1 MLQRPNILWFV
12 YNLGFNFSPHTTKFA
27 ANFEPMESKTKV
39 SLVLR
44 PQQLLQNDDILQ
56 AQHFKKTA
64 NSVDYILHEL
74 TIQELNQSFAPLPK
88 LAKEILSSFNKLQSG
103 KRHTAIVNR
112 YKAGKGGIAFE
123 TFYENALLR
132 ELHVL
137 FEQLKPFASLAKWQH
152 KILVNKSNTKTAPC
166 TFSNYKPILQ
176 FEVVK
181 ENEALQLKTLVSLN
195 DTAYSIEDFTRY
207 HFLLLSA
214 NEYFLLS
221 HKDFKTLE
229 WLQQVDPSQYSNDGD
244 AMAQHILARLEE
256 DYTVNRNNLFN
267 QNIVDSLPVNRILL
281 SEISGSF
288 LVLTP
293 QWVYDGFVVEGSW
306 QPTYEITKAGEAYS
320 IQRNKEA
327 EQQFSKQLQQMHPNF
342 AKQLN
347 GYYYLSFADAQKK
360 QWFLK
365 AYHSLLEQNIPL
377 IGMDMLQH
385 FRYSSHKAE
394 TIFSVVKEKDNQLT
408 IAFELKFGDETIGLS
423 DLQKTLLANQKAILL
438 KDGSLGVLGSDWLEQ
453 YSMIVK
459 HGSIINKK
467 ELVVAR
473 WMTLTEADAE
483 GASVVLKTNIKEDW
497 WKKWQQWQQP
507 DTILYPVPPG
517 INATLRPY
525 QQKGFEW
532 MTLLAE
538 AGAGTCLADD
548 MGLGKTL
555 QTICFLAH
563 YHQLHPQQK
572 HLIVCPS
579 SLLYNWQQEFEKFA
593 PHLATFIHHGA
604 NRSVKNMEAEEHHII
619 LTTYSTLRSDIDNI
633 AALSFGIA
641 VIDESHN
648 IKNPAALITK
658 AVNQVNALSRVAL
671 SGTPVMNNT
680 FDLYAQLSFLLPGMF
695 GSREFFKREYADA
708 IDRDQDPEKIAALK
722 KLTAPFVLRR
732 TKEQVATDLPEK
744 IESILWCQMGD
755 EQKAAYETIKENIRS
770 SVFIEIKEK
779 GLGSGKLSVINGLL
793 KLRQVCNSCELVK
806 DEDLFTYDSVK
817 TDVLVAELQNIIP
830 NHKALVFSQ
839 FTGMLDLLEKD
850 FIKNNIPY
858 CRLDG
863 STPVD
868 KRQELVNSFQ
878 QKDSVEKVFLISLK
892 AGNAGLNLTAADYVF
907 LFDPWWNTAVQQQAI
922 DRTHRIGQ
930 TQTVFAYSLV
940 CKGTIEEKIMQLQQR
955 KKKLADELI
964 TEEES
969 FVKGLT
975 EGDIEFLFS

>member
-1 MLQRPNILWFV
+1 
-12 YNLGFNFSPHTTKFA
+12 
-27 ANFEPMESKTKV
+27 MESKTKT
-39 SLVLR
+39 SLILS
-44 PQQLLQNDDILQ
+44 PQQLLSNDDILQ
-56 AQHFKKTA
+56 VQHLVKTA
-64 NSVDYILHEL
+64 HAFDYALHEL
-74 TIQELNQSFAPLPK
+74 TIREINDCFPALPK
-88 LAKEILSSFNKLQSG
+88 LAKEILVSFNKLHSG
-103 KRHTAIVNR
+103 KRHTEILNR

-132 ELHVL
+132 ELQLL
-137 FEQLKPFASLAKWQH
+137 FEQLKPFASLVKWQH
-152 KILVNKSNTKTAPC
+152 RLMINKSNTKTAPC
-166 TFSNYKPILQ
+166 VFSTYKPLLQ

-181 ENEALQLKTLVSLN
+181 ENNALQLKTWVVLN
-195 DTAYSIEDFTRY
+195 GTPFNLESFTRY
-207 HFLLLSA
+207 HFLLLSGS
-214 NEYFLLS
+214 EYFLLS

-229 WLQQVDPSQYSNDGD
+229 WLQQIDPTKYSGDAD
-244 AMAQHILARLEE
+244 AMAQHILAKLEE

-267 QNIVDSLPVNRILL
+267 QNIIDSLPVNRILL

-293 QWVYDGFVVEGSW
+293 QWVYDGFVVEGPW
-306 QPTYEITKAGEAYS
+306 QPVYDISKAGEAYS

-327 EQQFSKQLQQMHPNF
+327 EQQFLQELKSMHPNF

-365 AYHSLLEQNIPL
+365 AYHHLLEQNIPL

-385 FRYSSHKAE
+385 FRYSSHKAA
-394 TIFSVVKEKDNQLT
+394 TTFNIIQDSNNKLT
-408 IAFELKFGDETIGLS
+408 VEFELKFGDETVGLQ
-423 DLQKTLLANQKAILL
+423 DLQKTLLASQKAILL
-438 KDGSLGVLGSDWLEQ
+438 KDGSLGVLGGDWMEQ
-453 YSMIVK
+453 YGMIIK
-459 HGSIINKK
+459 HGSIINKNTIT
-467 ELVVAR
+467 VAR
-473 WMTLTEADAE
+473 WMTLTEGDTAE
-483 GASVVLKTNIKEDW
+483 ASVVLKPVIKNEW
-497 WKKWQQWQQP
+497 WQKWQQWQQP
-507 DTILYPVPPG
+507 DTILYPVPVSV
-517 INATLRPY
+517 NAILRPY

-532 MTLLAE
+532 MALLAE

-563 YHQLHPQQK
+563 YQQQYPGQK

-593 PHLATFIHHGA
+593 PSLSTFIHHGPG
-604 NRSVKNMEAEEHHII
+604 RDIKNIEDDTHHII
-619 LTTYSTLRSDIDNI
+619 LTTYNTLRSDIDAMAGI
-633 AALSFGIA
+633 PFGIA

-648 IKNPAALITK
+648 IKNPSALITK
-658 AVNQVNALSRVAL
+658 AVNQLNAASRVAL

-744 IESILWCQMGD
+744 VESILWCEMGAD
-755 EQKAAYETIKENIRS
+755 QKAAYETIKENIRS
-770 SVFIEIKEK
+770 SVFIEIKAK

-793 KLRQVCNSCELVK
+793 KLRQACNSCELVK
-806 DEDLFTYDSVK
+806 DEEVFTYDSIK
-817 TDVLVAELQNIIP
+817 TEILIEELQNIIP
-830 NHKALVFSQ
+830 GHKALVFSQ
-839 FTGMLDLLEKD
+839 FTSMLDLLERD
-850 FIKNNIPY
+850 FTKNNIPY

-868 KRQELVNSFQ
+868 QRQELVNNFQ
-878 QKDSVEKVFLISLK
+878 QPDNVAKVFLISLK

-930 TQTVFAYSLV
+930 TQTVFAYNMV
-940 CKGTIEEKIMQLQQR
+940 CKGSIEEKIMQLQQR